1 MGYAFALIAVV
12 CWGLVHIPIK
22 LAKAPGRLGVMVAM
36 PAAMIP
42 LILLAVAT
50 GQFLIPDCS
59 WRDWLFILLTGLCQF
74 AFGEAAYYE
83 AVHCAGITVAAPTT
97 RLTPLLVVTA
107 TMFLTP
113 EQFSWLLLPAAATIA
128 LGGILL
134 ARALRSRNT
143 QPAHPDLKKGIIFA
157 LLACVAWAAGNLAV
171 DQVDKDIS
179 RIMVTLLAL
188 GFGTLVYGTIL
199 VLTGKLT
206 RLRTLTR
213 RDFLL
218 YTAVGLIG
226 YSVAFCAFF
235 EAIRRMGVG
244 PAAVVCGI
252 WPAAAVLVGILVFRE
267 PMNRLKTVG
276 VILLVLGALL
286 VALL

>member
-188 GFGTLVYGTIL
+188 GFEPGDLFYTDF
-199 VLTGKLT
+199 TGGFSLWLSHAQLGL
-206 RLRTLTR
+206 LRGDELNAL
-213 RDFLL
+213 DVKPPCVIPEPAGL
-218 YTAVGLIG
+218 GLIG
-226 YSVAFCAFF
+226 
-235 EAIRRMGVG
+235 
-244 PAAVVCGI
+244 
-252 WPAAAVLVGILVFRE
+252 
-267 PMNRLKTVG
+267 
-276 VILLVLGALL
+276 L
-286 VALL
+286 VALGLRRRRR